1 MARLNYTDDTGSGLQ
16 PVVLK
21 DPSGLRVEC
30 HLRTEEDGSATLLAL
45 SGRGDRVGKS
55 KLQGPY
61 ETPAQA
67 VAARKAIVAELVRMG
82 FSLAPNEHPLWSM
95 DAQRIIRQLRSV
107 RANDSSRYKFDP
119 KDVFLDW

>member
-1 MARLNYTDDTGSGLQ
+1 MARLNYTDNTGSGMQ
-16 PVVLK
+16 PVVLV
-21 DPSGLRVEC
+21 DQSGLRVEC
-30 HLRTEEDGSATLLAL
+30 HLRAEEGASTTLLAL
-45 SGRGDRVGKS
+45 SGRDGGVGKS

-67 VAARKAIVAELVRMG
+67 VAARKAIVAALVRSG
-82 FSLAPNEHPLWSM
+82 FSLLPNEHPLWSM